1 MALANGVDIYALADR
16 LGHADPA
23 FTLRKY
29 VHLAAGAGA
38 KVRKAVRSMYA
49 RAA

>member
-1 MALANGVDIYALADR
+1 MYTLADR

-29 VHLAAGAGA
+29 VHGIAGAGS
-38 KVRKAVRSMYA
+38 KIRIAVRSAYI